1 MESVGKSAFER
12 MMSLVFLGDLMSV
25 YLAVLDGT
33 DPMPVAVLERFKVEL
48 G

>member
-1 MESVGKSAFER
+1 
-12 MMSLVFLGDLMSV
+12 MSLVFLGDLMSV
-25 YLAVLDGT
+25 YLAVLGGT